1 VSEAFRQGSADRGR
15 PWRTGAYSCEFEHK
29 GKYERIITW
38 TNGDRINRPVILLTG
53 STGLVGRALLERLLA
68 AGEDVRCLV
77 RDARRLGPN
86 RVRVQITM
94 GDLANPFAVRQ
105 AVRGVDTV
113 VHLAATIRD
122 QPGGSIEELN
132 AVATIRLLREARLA
146 GASRFLFFGAI
157 GATETSPARF
167 FRAKAL
173 AERAVLSSGLDATV
187 LAPSIVYAPDD
198 PWLTLLRRL
207 SLLPW
212 MPISGSGEA
221 AYQPIWA
228 EDVAASAEKVLS
240 NGSAGGRR
248 LELAGPETLTY
259 EQIVR
264 LALDA
269 WGRTRPLIH
278 VPLPVVRRTLRMLES
293 MSGAVFATWEEA
305 QLMEIPMTT
314 AKGTGDAEALG
325 VEPKRMREVLGLA
338 P

>member
-1 VSEAFRQGSADRGR
+1 
-15 PWRTGAYSCEFEHK
+15 
-29 GKYERIITW
+29 
-38 TNGDRINRPVILLTG
+38 VILLTG
-53 STGLVGRALLERLLA
+53 ATGLVGGALLNRLLA

-77 RDARRLGPN
+77 RDPRRLGPN

-105 AVRGVDTV
+105 AVRGVETV

-132 AVATIRLLREARLA
+132 AVATIRLLREARQA
-146 GASRFLFFGAI
+146 GAKRFLFFGAV
-157 GATETSPARF
+157 GASDTSPSRF

-187 LAPSIVYAPDD
+187 LAPSIVYAPGD

-212 MPISGSGEA
+212 MPVSGSGEA

-228 EDVAASAEKVLS
+228 EDVAAGAEHVLK
-240 NGSAGGRR
+240 NGSPAGGRGKGR
-248 LELAGPETLTY
+248 YELAGPETLTY

-269 WGRTRPLIH
+269 WGRARPLIH
-278 VPLPVVRRTLRMLES
+278 VPLPVVRRTLRLLER
-293 MSGAVFATWEEA
+293 MSGDAAFATWEEA

-314 AKGTGDAEALG
+314 RKGTADAKALG
-325 VEPKRMREVLGLA
+325 VEPMPMREVLGLGE
-338 P
+338 